1 MSDSKVRNK
10 SAAENSILAA
20 LLLSITVFL
29 FYFSDSWISYL
40 AATLTTLF
48 TAAVLLKKYK
58 YYSWISMYSFAI
70 ILVNIAMIIY
80 GEFEL
85 YLTIPSTI
93 IGAVIAVL
101 AFRLSRY

>member
-1 MSDSKVRNK
+1 
-10 SAAENSILAA
+10 
-20 LLLSITVFL
+20 
-29 FYFSDSWISYL
+29 
-40 AATLTTLF
+40 
-48 TAAVLLKKYK
+48 
-58 YYSWISMYSFAI
+58 MYSFAI

-93 IGAVIAVL
+93 IGAVSAVL